1 MKILIV
7 LTSHDTLGNTGQK
20 TGFWLEELAA
30 PYYVFVDAEADVILA
45 SPAGGQ
51 PPLDPKSS
59 APEYQTEATQ
69 RFEADKTA
77 CEKLATTLPLKEIEA
92 ADFDAIF
99 YPGGHGPMWDL
110 ATDAINARL
119 VGEFYDRG
127 KAIGAVCHG
136 PAALV
141 SAKDQNGHSILQGRS
156 LTCFTNVEE
165 TAVELEKVVPFL
177 LETRLKELG
186 ATFSNAEA
194 FSPHCVRDGHIVT
207 GQNPPS
213 SEPAAKAIL
222 EIVKER
228 TPSPSIA

>member
-1 MKILIV
+1 MKIVIV

-20 TGFWLEELAA
+20 TGFWLEEFAA
-30 PYYVFVDAEADVILA
+30 PYYIFVDAGADVTLA

-51 PPLDPKSS
+51 PPLDPKSYE
-59 APEYQTEATQ
+59 PEYQTESTR
-69 RFEADKTA
+69 RFDSDKTA
-77 CEKLATTLPLKEIEA
+77 QEKLAITIPLKDIKAE
-92 ADFDAIF
+92 DFDGVF

-110 ATDAINARL
+110 ATDPINAKL
-119 VGEFYDRG
+119 VGDFHDRG

-136 PAALV
+136 PVALV
-141 SAKDQNGHSILQGRS
+141 SAKDKQGNSILQGRS

-165 TAVELEKVVPFL
+165 TTVELEKVVPFL
-177 LETRLKELG
+177 LETRLQELG
-186 ATFSNAEA
+186 GTFSNAEA

-222 EIVKER
+222 DI
-228 TPSPSIA
+228 IQG

>member
-20 TGFWLEELAA
+20 TGFWLEEFAA
-30 PYYVFVDAEADVILA
+30 PYYIFIDAGADVILA

-59 APEYQTEATQ
+59 EPDYQTEATR
-69 RFEADKTA
+69 RFDGDKA
-77 CEKLATTLPLKEIEA
+77 AQEKLAATLPLKDIKAE
-92 ADFDAIF
+92 DFDAIF

-110 ATDAINARL
+110 ATDEINAKL
-119 VGEFYDRG
+119 AGEFYNRG

-141 SAKDQNGHSILQGRS
+141 KAKDKQGNSILQGRS

-165 TAVELEKVVPFL
+165 TTVELDKIVPFL
-177 LETRLKELG
+177 LETRLQELG
-186 ATFSNAEA
+186 GIFSNAEA
-194 FSPHCVRDGHIVT
+194 FSPHCVCDGQIVT

-222 EIVKER
+222 EMIQG
-228 TPSPSIA
+228 

>member
-1 MKILIV
+1 MV
-7 LTSHDTLGNTGQK
+7 LTSHDTLGDTGQK
-20 TGFWLEELAA
+20 TGFWLEEFAA
-30 PYYVFVDAEADVILA
+30 PYYIFVDAGAAVTLA

-59 APEYQTEATQ
+59 EPEYQTEATK
-69 RFEADKTA
+69 RFDGDTEAR
-77 CEKLATTLPLKEIEA
+77 EKLATTIPLQEIKAE
-92 ADFDAIF
+92 DFDGVF

-110 ATDAINARL
+110 ATDEINAKL

-141 SAKDQNGHSILQGRS
+141 SAKDKQGNSILQGRS
-156 LTCFTNVEE
+156 LTSFTNVEE
-165 TAVELEKVVPFL
+165 TTVELDKVVPFL
-177 LETRLKELG
+177 LETRLEELG
-186 ATFSNAEA
+186 GTFTHAEP
-194 FSPHCVRDGHIVT
+194 FSPHCVRDGQIVT

-222 EIVKER
+222 EI
-228 TPSPSIA
+228 IQA